1 MFTSSTKVRKNLPS
15 GSKGSIEVNHVQN
28 CQNLMHKHYE
38 AMINVFH
45 FLELTSLY
53 VILGL

>member
-28 CQNLMHKHYE
+28 CQNLMHKYYE